1 MLDSPKIIVTIIF
14 SANKGIII
22 DIKTNSNLDCITSK
36 TLNLYRLTWWNSY
49 ETLDMFWAT
58 FFKYIGVDRSEYHG
72 LSFIFICVLTDRF
85 ADPWSEHDPVIW
97 RINQVSIVESHYIKI
112 SIRVIF
118 NLTPLIPHFIK
129 VSVTSLHST
138 LFQWRTNAS
147 FESDARS
154 HAINMTSNSRWY
166 LFDVFI
172 MHKYL
177 K

>member
-1 MLDSPKIIVTIIF
+1 MHHQQDTQPLS
-14 SANKGIII
+14 I
-22 DIKTNSNLDCITSK
+22 DLVEF
-36 TLNLYRLTWWNSY
+36 LWNSRY
-49 ETLDMFWAT
+49 VLGDVFQIFRGWQ
-58 FFKYIGVDRSEYHG
+58 ISVSHG
-72 LSFIFICVLTDRF
+72 LITGFICALTDRF

-112 SIRVIF
+112 SIGLIF

-129 VSVTSLHST
+129 VSITSLHST
-138 LFQWRTNAS
+138 LFQWRTTAS